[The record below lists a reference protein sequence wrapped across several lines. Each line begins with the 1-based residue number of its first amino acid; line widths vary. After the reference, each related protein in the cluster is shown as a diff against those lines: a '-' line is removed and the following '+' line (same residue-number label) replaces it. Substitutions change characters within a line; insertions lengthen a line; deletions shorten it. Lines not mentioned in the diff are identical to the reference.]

1 MAPLTPRPSLAPN
14 RSASPTCESTPKAC
28 PGFHSFINSLR
39 AWASFLP
46 HSSLSLSL
54 SLSLSTCESPVEA
67 SFFMCIRVTGSLLV
81 QFIDLGQ
88 FITEPQKITT
98 LTTAQ
103 ETIRIIHHCH
113 AEGLVKTL
121 IWRSKAFELHPPRGV
136 PM

>member
-1 MAPLTPRPSLAPN
+1 
-14 RSASPTCESTPKAC
+14 
-28 PGFHSFINSLR
+28 
-39 AWASFLP
+39 
-46 HSSLSLSL
+46 
-54 SLSLSTCESPVEA
+54 
-67 SFFMCIRVTGSLLV
+67 MCIRVTGSLLV

-121 IWRSKAFELHPPRGV
+121 IWKAKHLNYTHLVRPNVPNPYSTRRGNS
-136 PM
+136 M